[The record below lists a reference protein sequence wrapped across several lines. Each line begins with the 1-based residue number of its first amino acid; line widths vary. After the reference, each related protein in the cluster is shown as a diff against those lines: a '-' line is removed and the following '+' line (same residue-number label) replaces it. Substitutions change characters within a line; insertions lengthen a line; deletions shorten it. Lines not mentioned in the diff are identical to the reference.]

1 LTVATASRSSSFVY
15 HRRSRVESKMN
26 CIKLL
31 GQSLRARDFDRQVA
45 EIRIRIAVFDRYTAP
60 GIPITKPAG

>member
-1 LTVATASRSSSFVY
+1 
-15 HRRSRVESKMN
+15 
-26 CIKLL
+26 IKLL